1 MIALYPEAFAVI
13 TRADTG
19 IRTFEDLRDRKIGI
33 GMSGAGYT
41 FTRDVVLKYYGWTI
55 SAPDRL
61 LELGLAEQDQA
72 LCGNRV
78 DAIIFE
84 AGHPSGLTQEATT
97 GCRARLVPVTG
108 PPIDR
113 LLKAH
118 SYYTASFIPGGL
130 YSGNPDNVPTFGSK
144 AVLVTSSNQ
153 PDALAYGV
161 VKAVFDN
168 LADFKRLHPALA
180 TLEIRQMVPSEAVM
194 PIHPGALRYFREA
207 GLVP

>member
-84 AGHPSGLTQEATT
+84 AGHPSGAAHGKGVDDGQAGGPCPGMTCADAWPPGSRCSCP
-97 GCRARLVPVTG
+97 GCGTR
-108 PPIDR
+108 
-113 LLKAH
+113 
-118 SYYTASFIPGGL
+118 
-130 YSGNPDNVPTFGSK
+130 
-144 AVLVTSSNQ
+144 
-153 PDALAYGV
+153 
-161 VKAVFDN
+161 
-168 LADFKRLHPALA
+168 
-180 TLEIRQMVPSEAVM
+180 
-194 PIHPGALRYFREA
+194 
-207 GLVP
+207 

>member
-1 MIALYPEAFAVI
+1 
-13 TRADTG
+13 
-19 IRTFEDLRDRKIGI
+19 
-33 GMSGAGYT
+33 
-41 FTRDVVLKYYGWTI
+41 
-55 SAPDRL
+55 
-61 LELGLAEQDQA
+61 
-72 LCGNRV
+72 
-78 DAIIFE
+78 
-84 AGHPSGLTQEATT
+84 
-97 GCRARLVPVTG
+97 
-108 PPIDR
+108 
-113 LLKAH
+113 
-118 SYYTASFIPGGL
+118 
-130 YSGNPDNVPTFGSK
+130 VPTFGSK